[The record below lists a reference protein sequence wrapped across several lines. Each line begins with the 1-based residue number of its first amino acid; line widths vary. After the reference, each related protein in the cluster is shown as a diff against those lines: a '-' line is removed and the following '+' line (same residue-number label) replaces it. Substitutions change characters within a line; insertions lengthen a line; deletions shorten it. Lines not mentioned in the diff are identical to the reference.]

1 MKNELINDKSIIFVV
16 IFLPVPACHFHE
28 FEVRSV

>member
-1 MKNELINDKSIIFVV
+1 MKNDLINEKSIILLG
-16 IFLPVPACHFHE
+16 ILLAVPACHFHE